1 MSPRSGNPQPERL
14 YKTKERKNINK
25 NFILFISET
34 QFLFSSLLC
43 FMNIAELPHT
53 GGAGENG
60 AGAHRRPCA
69 ADPAVLRLRVQKI
82 KKSEKIKKVFYCFR
96 FLFFIFIFSLSGCF
110 SDFPGF
116 SSGWMAERSKALV

>member
-82 KKSEKIKKVFYCFR
+82 KKSEKIKKVFILSDL
-96 FLFFIFIFSLSGCF
+96 FLFFRFRDVFLTFRVFLQVGWPSGL
-110 SDFPGF
+110 
-116 SSGWMAERSKALV
+116 RR